1 MVSFNPKKL
10 WLALRNKFRRQKDVG
25 QFQLREF
32 IYLDEVSLQSLL
44 VSLHGELTEKKS
56 ITDSTSNTRN
66 VGGNI
71 DTNNLAPLK
80 LGFTAQYQSGKS
92 SATQTETK
100 ATVQSWF
107 RELYETPNI
116 LGVQPLED
124 DAQTMTV
131 KSSADIIPGDHPNY
145 CIRSSELQRG
155 TLVEL
160 KVALATDPYFNVV
173 TSISEFFKL
182 SENISDLNGY
192 SEIKW
197 QIELLQQLLAGLIPI
212 KAEILNYHALKVGDD
227 TYLVHEDKVKVT
239 EVSSSK
245 IKVNLVGV
253 TELSA
258 YWKDIR
264 RVLFSNQEFRILCRI
279 SRPGLVQDWN
289 PIKLLDLFG
298 TFIPQEE
305 IHNLKETLKLLSYN
319 VDAAS
324 TAETDNDANNVDAAS
339 TAETDND
346 ANSKM
351 RLALE
356 EYIKSSCKHAGGEI
370 GSDEV
375 EGIIEEVLEVL
386 KGNFD
391 EGSMGDRKV
400 LYEKVD
406 RELASLD
413 IDVPSDIRVTLREG
427 SNKKAGLSHRLFTS
441 ASSEAKKVE
450 EKSVAEELFIEA
462 EIIAIY
468 W

>member
-10 WLALRNKFRRQKDVG
+10 WLALRDKFRRQKEVS

-66 VGGNI
+66 VSGNI

-124 DAQTMTV
+124 GDQDIIV
-131 KSSADIIPGDHPNY
+131 KSSA
-145 CIRSSELQRG
+145 LQRG
-155 TLVEL
+155 TLAEL
-160 KVALATDPYFNVV
+160 QVVLATDPYFNVV

-182 SENISDLNGY
+182 SENISELNGY

-212 KAEILNYHALKVGDD
+212 KAEILNYRALKTGDD
-227 TYLVHEDKVKVT
+227 TYLVHEDKVT
-239 EVSSSK
+239 GVSTSK

-264 RVLFSNQEFRILCRI
+264 RVLFSNQEFRVLCRI

-298 TFIPQEE
+298 NVFPQKE
-305 IHNLKETLKLLSYN
+305 IHNVKEILKLLSYN

-324 TAETDNDANNVDAAS
+324 TAETDNDAS
-339 TAETDND
+339 
-346 ANSKM
+346 SKM

-356 EYIKSSCKHAGGEI
+356 EYIKSSCKHARREI
-370 GSDEV
+370 GSDEIK
-375 EGIIEEVLEVL
+375 GIIKEVL

-406 RELASLD
+406 GELASLK
-413 IDVPSDIRVTLREG
+413 IDVPPNIRVTLREG
-427 SNKKAGLSHRLFTS
+427 SSEKAGLSHRLFTS
-441 ASSEAKKVE
+441 APSEVKKVE

>member
-10 WLALRNKFRRQKDVG
+10 WLALRDKFRRQKEVS

-66 VGGNI
+66 VSGNI

-124 DAQTMTV
+124 GDQDIIV
-131 KSSADIIPGDHPNY
+131 KSSA
-145 CIRSSELQRG
+145 LQRG
-155 TLVEL
+155 TLAEL
-160 KVALATDPYFNVV
+160 QVVLATDPYFNVV

-182 SENISDLNGY
+182 SENISELNGY

-212 KAEILNYHALKVGDD
+212 KAEILNYRALKTGDD
-227 TYLVHEDKVKVT
+227 TYLVHEDKVT
-239 EVSSSK
+239 GVSSSK

-264 RVLFSNQEFRILCRI
+264 RVLFSNQEFRVLCRI

-298 TFIPQEE
+298 NVFPQKE
-305 IHNLKETLKLLSYN
+305 IHNVKEMLKLLSYN

-324 TAETDNDANNVDAAS
+324 TAETDNDAS
-339 TAETDND
+339 
-346 ANSKM
+346 SKM

-370 GSDEV
+370 GSDEIK
-375 EGIIEEVLEVL
+375 GIIEEVL

-406 RELASLD
+406 GELASLK
-413 IDVPSDIRVTLREG
+413 IDVPPDIRVTLRE
-427 SNKKAGLSHRLFTS
+427 SSSEKAGLSHKLFTL

>member
-10 WLALRNKFRRQKDVG
+10 WLALRDKFRRQKEVS

-66 VGGNI
+66 VSGNI

-124 DAQTMTV
+124 GDQDIIV
-131 KSSADIIPGDHPNY
+131 KSSA
-145 CIRSSELQRG
+145 LQRG
-155 TLVEL
+155 TLAEL
-160 KVALATDPYFNVV
+160 QVVLATDPYFNVV

-182 SENISDLNGY
+182 SENISELNGY

-212 KAEILNYHALKVGDD
+212 KAEILNYRALKTGDD
-227 TYLVHEDKVKVT
+227 TYLVHEDKVT
-239 EVSSSK
+239 GVSTSK

-264 RVLFSNQEFRILCRI
+264 RVLFSNQEFRVLCRI

-298 TFIPQEE
+298 NVFPQKE
-305 IHNLKETLKLLSYN
+305 IHNVKEMLKLLSYN

-324 TAETDNDANNVDAAS
+324 TAETDNDAS
-339 TAETDND
+339 
-346 ANSKM
+346 SKM

-356 EYIKSSCKHAGGEI
+356 EYIKSSCEHAGGEI

-375 EGIIEEVLEVL
+375 EGIIKEVL

-406 RELASLD
+406 GELASLK
-413 IDVPSDIRVTLREG
+413 IDVPPNIRVTLRE
-427 SNKKAGLSHRLFTS
+427 SSSEKAGLSHRLKLIQAFLNRPLTTR
-441 ASSEAKKVE
+441 
-450 EKSVAEELFIEA
+450 
-462 EIIAIY
+462 
-468 W
+468 

>member
-10 WLALRNKFRRQKDVG
+10 WLALRDKFRRQKEVS

-66 VGGNI
+66 VSGNI

-124 DAQTMTV
+124 DTQTITV
-131 KSSADIIPGDHPNY
+131 KSPDHPNY
-145 CIRSSELQRG
+145 CIKSNELQRG
-155 TLVEL
+155 VLIEL
-160 KVALATDPYFNVV
+160 KVLLATDPYFNIV

-212 KAEILNYHALKVGDD
+212 KAEILNYRALKTGDD
-227 TYLVHEDKVKVT
+227 TYLVHEDKVT
-239 EVSSSK
+239 GVSTSK

-264 RVLFSNQEFRILCRI
+264 RVLFSNQEFRVLCRI

-298 TFIPQEE
+298 NVFPQKE
-305 IHNLKETLKLLSYN
+305 IHNVKEMLKLLSYN

-324 TAETDNDANNVDAAS
+324 TAETDNDAS
-339 TAETDND
+339 
-346 ANSKM
+346 SKM

-370 GSDEV
+370 GSDEIK
-375 EGIIEEVLEVL
+375 GIIEEVL

-406 RELASLD
+406 GELASLK
-413 IDVPSDIRVTLREG
+413 IDVPPNIRVTLREG
-427 SNKKAGLSHRLFTS
+427 SSEKAGLSHRLFTS
-441 ASSEAKKVE
+441 APSEVKKVE

>member
-10 WLALRNKFRRQKDVG
+10 WLALRNKFRRQKEVG

-56 ITDSTSNTRN
+56 ITDSTSNTKN

-92 SATQTETK
+92 DATQTEKK

-124 DAQTMTV
+124 GDQDIIV
-131 KSSADIIPGDHPNY
+131 KSSA
-145 CIRSSELQRG
+145 LQRG
-155 TLVEL
+155 TLAEL
-160 KVALATDPYFNVV
+160 QVVLATDPYFNVV

-182 SENISDLNGY
+182 SENISELNGY

-212 KAEILNYHALKVGDD
+212 KAEILNYRALKTGDD
-227 TYLVHEDKVKVT
+227 TYLVHEDKAT
-239 EVSSSK
+239 GVSTSK

-264 RVLFSNQEFRILCRI
+264 RVLFSNQEFRVLCRI

-298 TFIPQEE
+298 NVIPQKE
-305 IHNLKETLKLLSYN
+305 IHNFKKTLKLPSYN

-324 TAETDNDANNVDAAS
+324 TAETGNDAS
-339 TAETDND
+339 
-346 ANSKM
+346 SKM
-351 RLALE
+351 RSALE
-356 EYIKSSCKHAGGEI
+356 EYIKSSCEHAGGEI

-375 EGIIEEVLEVL
+375 EGIIKEVL

-406 RELASLD
+406 GELASLK
-413 IDVPSDIRVTLREG
+413 IDVPPNIRVTLRE
-427 SNKKAGLSHRLFTS
+427 SSSEKAGLSHKLFTL

>member
-10 WLALRNKFRRQKDVG
+10 WLALRDKFRRQKEVS

-66 VGGNI
+66 VSGNI

-124 DAQTMTV
+124 GDQDIIV
-131 KSSADIIPGDHPNY
+131 KSSA
-145 CIRSSELQRG
+145 LQRG
-155 TLVEL
+155 TLAEL
-160 KVALATDPYFNVV
+160 QVVLATDPYFNVV

-182 SENISDLNGY
+182 SENISELNGY

-212 KAEILNYHALKVGDD
+212 KAEILNYRALKTGDD
-227 TYLVHEDKVKVT
+227 TYLVHEDKVT
-239 EVSSSK
+239 GVSTSK

-264 RVLFSNQEFRILCRI
+264 RVLFSNQEFRVLCRI

-298 TFIPQEE
+298 NVFPQKE
-305 IHNLKETLKLLSYN
+305 IHNVKEMLKLLSYN

-324 TAETDNDANNVDAAS
+324 TAETDNDAS
-339 TAETDND
+339 
-346 ANSKM
+346 SKM

-356 EYIKSSCKHAGGEI
+356 EYIRSSCEHAGGEI

-375 EGIIEEVLEVL
+375 EGIIKEVL

-406 RELASLD
+406 GELASLK
-413 IDVPSDIRVTLREG
+413 IDVPPNIRVTLRE
-427 SNKKAGLSHRLFTS
+427 SSSEKAGLSHRLFTS
-441 ASSEAKKVE
+441 APSEVKKVEEKE

>member
-10 WLALRNKFRRQKDVG
+10 WLALRNKFRRQKEVS

-66 VGGNI
+66 VSGNI

-124 DAQTMTV
+124 GDQDIIV
-131 KSSADIIPGDHPNY
+131 KSSA
-145 CIRSSELQRG
+145 LQRG
-155 TLVEL
+155 TLAEL
-160 KVALATDPYFNVV
+160 QVVLATDPYFNVV

-182 SENISDLNGY
+182 SENISELNGY

-212 KAEILNYHALKVGDD
+212 KAEILNYRALKTGDD
-227 TYLVHEDKVKVT
+227 TYLVHEDKVT
-239 EVSSSK
+239 GVSTSK

-264 RVLFSNQEFRILCRI
+264 RVLFSNQEFRVLCRI

-298 TFIPQEE
+298 NVFPQKE
-305 IHNLKETLKLLSYN
+305 IHNVKEMLKLLSYN

-324 TAETDNDANNVDAAS
+324 TAETDNDAS
-339 TAETDND
+339 
-346 ANSKM
+346 SKM

-356 EYIKSSCKHAGGEI
+356 EYIKSSCEHAGGEI

-375 EGIIEEVLEVL
+375 EGIIKEVL

-406 RELASLD
+406 GELASLK
-413 IDVPSDIRVTLREG
+413 IDVPPNIRVTLRE
-427 SNKKAGLSHRLFTS
+427 SSSEKAGLSHRLFTS
-441 ASSEAKKVE
+441 APSEVKKVEEKE

>member
-10 WLALRNKFRRQKDVG
+10 WLALRNKFRRQKEVG

-56 ITDSTSNTRN
+56 ITDSTSNTKN
-66 VGGNI
+66 VGWNI

-92 SATQTETK
+92 GATQTETK

-116 LGVQPLED
+116 LGLQPLED
-124 DAQTMTV
+124 DAQTITV
-131 KSSADIIPGDHPNY
+131 KSPADIIPGDHPNY
-145 CIRSSELQRG
+145 CIKSNELQRG
-155 TLVEL
+155 VLIEL
-160 KVALATDPYFNVV
+160 KVLLATDPYFNIV
-173 TSISEFFKL
+173 TSISELYKL

-192 SEIKW
+192 FDIEW
-197 QIELLQQLLAGLIPI
+197 IELLQQLLAGLVPI
-212 KAEILNYHALKVGDD
+212 KAEILDYRALKAGDD
-227 TYLVHEDKVKVT
+227 TYLVHEDKAELV
-239 EVSSSK
+239 EESAQK

-264 RVLFSNQEFRILCRI
+264 RVLFSHQEFRVLCRI
-279 SRPGLVQDWN
+279 GRSGLVQDWN
-289 PIKLLDLFG
+289 PIKLFDLFG
-298 TFIPQEE
+298 NVFPRKDIDDLQE
-305 IHNLKETLKLLSYN
+305 KLRLFSHDS
-319 VDAAS
+319 DAISVPEAS
-324 TAETDNDANNVDAAS
+324 N
-339 TAETDND
+339 
-346 ANSKM
+346 KM

-356 EYIKSSCKHAGGEI
+356 EYIKSSCKHAGREI
-370 GSDEV
+370 GSDEI
-375 EGIIEEVLEVL
+375 EGIIKEVL

-406 RELASLD
+406 GELASLK
-413 IDVPSDIRVTLREG
+413 IDVPPDIRVTLRE
-427 SNKKAGLSHRLFTS
+427 SSSEKAGLSHKLFTL

>member
-10 WLALRNKFRRQKDVG
+10 WLALRDKFRRQKEVS

-66 VGGNI
+66 VSGNI

-124 DAQTMTV
+124 GDQDIIV
-131 KSSADIIPGDHPNY
+131 KSSA
-145 CIRSSELQRG
+145 LQRG
-155 TLVEL
+155 TLAEL
-160 KVALATDPYFNVV
+160 QVVLATDPYFNVV

-182 SENISDLNGY
+182 SENISELNGY

-212 KAEILNYHALKVGDD
+212 KAEILNYRALKTGDD
-227 TYLVHEDKVKVT
+227 TYLVHEDKVT
-239 EVSSSK
+239 GVSTSK

-264 RVLFSNQEFRILCRI
+264 RVLFSNQEFRVLCRI

-298 TFIPQEE
+298 NVFPQKE
-305 IHNLKETLKLLSYN
+305 IHNVKEILKLLSYN

-324 TAETDNDANNVDAAS
+324 TAETDNDAS
-339 TAETDND
+339 
-346 ANSKM
+346 SKM

-370 GSDEV
+370 GSDEIK
-375 EGIIEEVLEVL
+375 GIIKEVL

-406 RELASLD
+406 GELASLK
-413 IDVPSDIRVTLREG
+413 IDVPPDIRVTLRE
-427 SNKKAGLSHRLFTS
+427 SSSEKAGLSHKSFTL

>member
-10 WLALRNKFRRQKDVG
+10 WLALRNKFRRQEVG

-124 DAQTMTV
+124 GDQDIIV
-131 KSSADIIPGDHPNY
+131 KSSA
-145 CIRSSELQRG
+145 LQRG
-155 TLVEL
+155 TLAEL
-160 KVALATDPYFNVV
+160 QVVLATDPYFNVV

-182 SENISDLNGY
+182 SENISELNGY

-212 KAEILNYHALKVGDD
+212 KAEILNYRALKTGDD
-227 TYLVHEDKVKVT
+227 TYLVHEDKVT
-239 EVSSSK
+239 GVSTSK

-264 RVLFSNQEFRILCRI
+264 RVLFSNQEFRVLCRI

-298 TFIPQEE
+298 NVFPQKE
-305 IHNLKETLKLLSYN
+305 IHNVKEMLKLLSYN

-324 TAETDNDANNVDAAS
+324 TAETDNDAS
-339 TAETDND
+339 
-346 ANSKM
+346 SKM

-356 EYIKSSCKHAGGEI
+356 EYIKSSCEHAGGEI

-375 EGIIEEVLEVL
+375 EGIIKEVL

-406 RELASLD
+406 GELASLK
-413 IDVPSDIRVTLREG
+413 IDVPPNIRVTLRE
-427 SNKKAGLSHRLFTS
+427 SSSEKAGLSHRLFTS
-441 ASSEAKKVE
+441 APSEVKKVEEKE

>member
-10 WLALRNKFRRQKDVG
+10 WLALRNKFRRQEVG

-116 LGVQPLED
+116 LGLQPLED
-124 DAQTMTV
+124 DAQTITV
-131 KSSADIIPGDHPNY
+131 KSPADIIPGDHPNY
-145 CIRSSELQRG
+145 CIKSNELQRG
-155 TLVEL
+155 VLIEL
-160 KVALATDPYFNVV
+160 KVLLATDPYFNIV
-173 TSISEFFKL
+173 TSISELYKL

-192 SEIKW
+192 FDIEW
-197 QIELLQQLLAGLIPI
+197 IELLQQLLAGLVPI
-212 KAEILNYHALKVGDD
+212 KAEILDYRALKAGDD
-227 TYLVHEDKVKVT
+227 TYLVHEDKAELVEEST
-239 EVSSSK
+239 QK

-264 RVLFSNQEFRILCRI
+264 RVLFFNQEFRILCRI

-298 TFIPQEE
+298 NVFPQKE
-305 IHNLKETLKLLSYN
+305 IHNLKETLKLLSY
-319 VDAAS
+319 
-324 TAETDNDANNVDAAS
+324 NVDAAS

-356 EYIKSSCKHAGGEI
+356 EYIKSSCKHARREI
-370 GSDEV
+370 GKDEV
-375 EGIIEEVLEVL
+375 EDIIDKVL

-391 EGSMGDRKV
+391 EGSMRDRKV

-406 RELASLD
+406 GELASLK
-413 IDVPSDIRVTLREG
+413 IDVPPNIRVTLREG

-441 ASSEAKKVE
+441 APSEAKKVE

>member
-10 WLALRNKFRRQKDVG
+10 WLALRNKFRRQEVG

-124 DAQTMTV
+124 DAQTITV

-264 RVLFSNQEFRILCRI
+264 MVLFSNQEFRILCRI

-298 TFIPQEE
+298 SVFSQKE

-324 TAETDNDANNVDAAS
+324 TAETDNDANN
-339 TAETDND
+339 
-346 ANSKM
+346 KM

-375 EGIIEEVLEVL
+375 KGIIEEVL

-406 RELASLD
+406 GELASLD

-441 ASSEAKKVE
+441 APSEAKKVE

>member
-10 WLALRNKFRRQKDVG
+10 WLALGDKFRRQKEVS

-66 VGGNI
+66 VSGNI

-124 DAQTMTV
+124 GDQDIIV
-131 KSSADIIPGDHPNY
+131 KSSA
-145 CIRSSELQRG
+145 LQRG
-155 TLVEL
+155 TLAEL
-160 KVALATDPYFNVV
+160 QVVLATDPYFNVV

-182 SENISDLNGY
+182 SENISELNGY

-212 KAEILNYHALKVGDD
+212 KAEILNYRALKTGDD
-227 TYLVHEDKVKVT
+227 TYLVHEDKVT
-239 EVSSSK
+239 GVSTSK

-264 RVLFSNQEFRILCRI
+264 RVLFSNQEFRVLCRI

-298 TFIPQEE
+298 NVFPQKE
-305 IHNLKETLKLLSYN
+305 IHNVKEMLKLLSHN

-324 TAETDNDANNVDAAS
+324 TAETDNDAS
-339 TAETDND
+339 
-346 ANSKM
+346 SKM

-370 GSDEV
+370 GSDEIK
-375 EGIIEEVLEVL
+375 GIIEEVL

-406 RELASLD
+406 GELASLK
-413 IDVPSDIRVTLREG
+413 IDVPPDIRVTLRE
-427 SNKKAGLSHRLFTS
+427 SSSEKAGLSHKLFTL

>member
-10 WLALRNKFRRQKDVG
+10 WLALRNKFRRQKEVG

-56 ITDSTSNTRN
+56 ITDSTSNTKN

-92 SATQTETK
+92 DATQTEKK

-124 DAQTMTV
+124 DDQDIIV
-131 KSSADIIPGDHPNY
+131 KSSA
-145 CIRSSELQRG
+145 LQRG
-155 TLVEL
+155 TLAEL
-160 KVALATDPYFNVV
+160 QVVLATDPYFNVV

-182 SENISDLNGY
+182 SENISELNGY

-212 KAEILNYHALKVGDD
+212 KAEILNYCALKTCDD
-227 TYLVHEDKVKVT
+227 TYLIHEDKVT
-239 EVSSSK
+239 GVSTSK

-264 RVLFSNQEFRILCRI
+264 RVLFSNQEFRVLCRI

-289 PIKLLDLFG
+289 PIKLFDLFRNVFPG
-298 TFIPQEE
+298 EDIDDLQEK
-305 IHNLKETLKLLSYN
+305 LRLLSHN
-319 VDAAS
+319 GDAVS
-324 TAETDNDANNVDAAS
+324 VPEINN
-339 TAETDND
+339 
-346 ANSKM
+346 KM

-356 EYIKSSCKHAGGEI
+356 EYIKSSCEHAGGEI

-375 EGIIEEVLEVL
+375 EGIIKEVL

-406 RELASLD
+406 GELASLK
-413 IDVPSDIRVTLREG
+413 IDVPPNIRVTLRE
-427 SNKKAGLSHRLFTS
+427 SSSEKAGLSHRLFTS
-441 ASSEAKKVE
+441 APSEVKKVE
-450 EKSVAEELFIEA
+450 EKEEESVAEELFIEA

>member
-10 WLALRNKFRRQKDVG
+10 WLALRDKFRRQKEVS

-66 VGGNI
+66 VSGNI

-124 DAQTMTV
+124 GDQDIIV
-131 KSSADIIPGDHPNY
+131 KSSA
-145 CIRSSELQRG
+145 LQRG
-155 TLVEL
+155 TLAEL
-160 KVALATDPYFNVV
+160 QVVLATDPYFNVV

-182 SENISDLNGY
+182 SENISELNGY

-212 KAEILNYHALKVGDD
+212 KAEILNYRALKTGDD
-227 TYLVHEDKVKVT
+227 TYLVHEDKVT
-239 EVSSSK
+239 GVSTSK

-264 RVLFSNQEFRILCRI
+264 RVLFSNQEFRVLCRI

-298 TFIPQEE
+298 NVFPQKE
-305 IHNLKETLKLLSYN
+305 IHNVKEMLKLLSYN

-324 TAETDNDANNVDAAS
+324 TAETDNDAS
-339 TAETDND
+339 
-346 ANSKM
+346 SKM

-356 EYIKSSCKHAGGEI
+356 EYIKSSCEHAGGEI

-375 EGIIEEVLEVL
+375 EGIIKEVL

-406 RELASLD
+406 GELASLK
-413 IDVPSDIRVTLREG
+413 IDVPPNIRVTLRE
-427 SNKKAGLSHRLFTS
+427 SSSEKAGLSHKLFTL

>member
-10 WLALRNKFRRQKDVG
+10 WLALRDKFRRQKEVS

-124 DAQTMTV
+124 DAQTITV

-298 TFIPQEE
+298 SVFSQKE

-324 TAETDNDANNVDAAS
+324 TAETDNDANN
-339 TAETDND
+339 
-346 ANSKM
+346 KM

-375 EGIIEEVLEVL
+375 KGIIEEVL

-406 RELASLD
+406 GELASLD

-441 ASSEAKKVE
+441 APSEAKKVE

>member
-10 WLALRNKFRRQKDVG
+10 WLALRDKFRRQKEVS

-66 VGGNI
+66 VSGNI

-124 DAQTMTV
+124 GDQDIIV
-131 KSSADIIPGDHPNY
+131 KSSA
-145 CIRSSELQRG
+145 LQRG
-155 TLVEL
+155 TLAEL
-160 KVALATDPYFNVV
+160 QVVLATDPYFNVV

-182 SENISDLNGY
+182 SENISELNGY

-212 KAEILNYHALKVGDD
+212 KAEILNYRALKTGDD
-227 TYLVHEDKVKVT
+227 TYLVHEDKVT
-239 EVSSSK
+239 GVSTSK

-264 RVLFSNQEFRILCRI
+264 RVLFSNQEFRVLCRI

-298 TFIPQEE
+298 NVFPQKE
-305 IHNLKETLKLLSYN
+305 IHNVKEMLKLLSYN

-324 TAETDNDANNVDAAS
+324 TAETDNDAS
-339 TAETDND
+339 
-346 ANSKM
+346 SKM

-356 EYIKSSCKHAGGEI
+356 EYIKSSCEHAGGEI
-370 GSDEV
+370 GSDEA
-375 EGIIEEVLEVL
+375 EGIIKEVL

-406 RELASLD
+406 GELASLK
-413 IDVPSDIRVTLREG
+413 IDVPPNIRVTLRE
-427 SNKKAGLSHRLFTS
+427 SSSEKAGLSHRLFTS
-441 ASSEAKKVE
+441 APSEVKKVEEKE

>member
-10 WLALRNKFRRQKDVG
+10 WLALRNKFRRQKEVG

-124 DAQTMTV
+124 DAQTITV
-131 KSSADIIPGDHPNY
+131 KSSADIIPGNHPNY

-173 TSISEFFKL
+173 TSLSEFFKL

-298 TFIPQEE
+298 NVFPKKE
-305 IHNLKETLKLLSYN
+305 IHNLKETLKLLSY
-319 VDAAS
+319 
-324 TAETDNDANNVDAAS
+324 NVDAAS

-375 EGIIEEVLEVL
+375 KGIIDKVL

-406 RELASLD
+406 EELASLK
-413 IDVPSDIRVTLREG
+413 IDVPPDIRVTLREG

-441 ASSEAKKVE
+441 APSETKKVE

>member
-1 MVSFNPKKL
+1 M
-10 WLALRNKFRRQKDVG
+10 RDKFRRQKEVS

-66 VGGNI
+66 VSGNI

-124 DAQTMTV
+124 GDQDIIV
-131 KSSADIIPGDHPNY
+131 KSSA
-145 CIRSSELQRG
+145 LQRG
-155 TLVEL
+155 TLAEL
-160 KVALATDPYFNVV
+160 QVVLATDPYFNVV

-182 SENISDLNGY
+182 SENISELNGY

-212 KAEILNYHALKVGDD
+212 KAEILNYRALKTGDD
-227 TYLVHEDKVKVT
+227 TYLVHEDKVT
-239 EVSSSK
+239 GVSTSK

-264 RVLFSNQEFRILCRI
+264 RVLFSNQEFRVLCRI

-298 TFIPQEE
+298 NVFPQKE
-305 IHNLKETLKLLSYN
+305 IHNVKEILKLLSYN

-324 TAETDNDANNVDAAS
+324 TAETDNDAS
-339 TAETDND
+339 
-346 ANSKM
+346 SKM

-370 GSDEV
+370 GSDEIK
-375 EGIIEEVLEVL
+375 GIIKEVL

-406 RELASLD
+406 GELASLK
-413 IDVPSDIRVTLREG
+413 IDVPPDIRVTLRE
-427 SNKKAGLSHRLFTS
+427 SSSEKAGLSHKLFTL

>member
-10 WLALRNKFRRQKDVG
+10 WLALRNKFRRQREVG

-66 VGGNI
+66 VSGNI

-124 DAQTMTV
+124 GDQDIIV
-131 KSSADIIPGDHPNY
+131 KSSA
-145 CIRSSELQRG
+145 LQRG
-155 TLVEL
+155 TLAEL
-160 KVALATDPYFNVV
+160 QVVLATDPYFNVV

-182 SENISDLNGY
+182 SENISELNGY

-212 KAEILNYHALKVGDD
+212 KAEILNYRALKTGDD
-227 TYLVHEDKVKVT
+227 TYLVHEDKVT
-239 EVSSSK
+239 GVSTSK

-264 RVLFSNQEFRILCRI
+264 RVLFSNQEFRVLCRI

-324 TAETDNDANNVDAAS
+324 TAETDNDAS
-339 TAETDND
+339 
-346 ANSKM
+346 SKM

-356 EYIKSSCKHAGGEI
+356 EYIKSSCEHAGGEI

-375 EGIIEEVLEVL
+375 EGIIKEVL

-406 RELASLD
+406 GELASLK
-413 IDVPSDIRVTLREG
+413 IDVPPNIRVTLRE
-427 SNKKAGLSHRLFTS
+427 SSSEKAGLSHRLFTS
-441 ASSEAKKVE
+441 APSEVKKVEEKE

>member
-10 WLALRNKFRRQKDVG
+10 WLALRNKFRRQKEVG

-124 DAQTMTV
+124 DAQTITV

-298 TFIPQEE
+298 NFIPQKE
-305 IHNLKETLKLLSYN
+305 IHNLKETLKLLSY
-319 VDAAS
+319 
-324 TAETDNDANNVDAAS
+324 NVDAAS

-356 EYIKSSCKHAGGEI
+356 EYIKSSCKHARREI
-370 GSDEV
+370 GRDEV
-375 EGIIEEVLEVL
+375 KGIIDKAL
-386 KGNFD
+386 KGNLN
-391 EGSMGDRKV
+391 EGATGDRKV

-406 RELASLD
+406 GELASLD

-441 ASSEAKKVE
+441 APSETKKVE

>member
-1 MVSFNPKKL
+1 MVSLNPKKL
-10 WLALRNKFRRQKDVG
+10 WFVLKNKFRKQNEVA

-56 ITDSTSNTRN
+56 ITDSTSNTKN

-71 DTNNLAPLK
+71 DTNNLTPLK

-92 SATQTETK
+92 GATQTEKK
-100 ATVQSWF
+100 AIVQSWF

-124 DAQTMTV
+124 GDQDIIV
-131 KSSADIIPGDHPNY
+131 KSSA
-145 CIRSSELQRG
+145 LQRG
-155 TLVEL
+155 TLAEL
-160 KVALATDPYFNVV
+160 QVVLATDPYFNVV

-182 SENISDLNGY
+182 SENISELNGY

-212 KAEILNYHALKVGDD
+212 KAEILNYRALKTGDD
-227 TYLVHEDKVKVT
+227 TYLVHEDKVT
-239 EVSSSK
+239 EVSTSK

-264 RVLFSNQEFRILCRI
+264 RVLFSNQEFRVLCRI

-298 TFIPQEE
+298 NVIPQKE
-305 IHNLKETLKLLSYN
+305 IHNFKETLKLPSYN
-319 VDAAS
+319 ADAAS
-324 TAETDNDANNVDAAS
+324 TAEIGNDAS
-339 TAETDND
+339 
-346 ANSKM
+346 SKM
-351 RLALE
+351 RSALE

-370 GSDEV
+370 GSDEI
-375 EGIIEEVLEVL
+375 EGIIKEVLE
-386 KGNFD
+386 GNFD

-406 RELASLD
+406 GELASLK
-413 IDVPSDIRVTLREG
+413 IDVPPDIRVTLRE
-427 SNKKAGLSHRLFTS
+427 SSSEKAGLSHKLFTL
-441 ASSEAKKVE
+441 ASSEAKKIE

>member
-10 WLALRNKFRRQKDVG
+10 WLALRDKFRRQKEVS

-66 VGGNI
+66 VSGNI

-124 DAQTMTV
+124 GDQDIIV
-131 KSSADIIPGDHPNY
+131 KSSA
-145 CIRSSELQRG
+145 LQRG
-155 TLVEL
+155 TLAEL
-160 KVALATDPYFNVV
+160 QVVLATDPYFNVV

-182 SENISDLNGY
+182 SENISELNGY

-212 KAEILNYHALKVGDD
+212 KAEILNYRALKTGDD
-227 TYLVHEDKVKVT
+227 TYLVHEDKVT
-239 EVSSSK
+239 GVSTSK

-264 RVLFSNQEFRILCRI
+264 RVLFSNQEFRVLCRI

-298 TFIPQEE
+298 NVFPQKE
-305 IHNLKETLKLLSYN
+305 IHNVKEMLKLLSYN

-324 TAETDNDANNVDAAS
+324 TAETDNDAS
-339 TAETDND
+339 
-346 ANSKM
+346 SKM

-370 GSDEV
+370 GSDEIK
-375 EGIIEEVLEVL
+375 GIIEEVL

-406 RELASLD
+406 GELASLK
-413 IDVPSDIRVTLREG
+413 IDVPPDIRVTLREG
-427 SNKKAGLSHRLFTS
+427 SSEKAGLSHKLFTS
-441 ASSEAKKVE
+441 APSEVKKVE

>member
-10 WLALRNKFRRQKDVG
+10 WLALRNKFRRQKEVG

-56 ITDSTSNTRN
+56 ITDSTSNTKN

-92 SATQTETK
+92 DATQTEKK

-124 DAQTMTV
+124 GDQDIIV
-131 KSSADIIPGDHPNY
+131 KSSA
-145 CIRSSELQRG
+145 LQRG
-155 TLVEL
+155 TLAEL
-160 KVALATDPYFNVV
+160 QVVLATDPYFNVV

-182 SENISDLNGY
+182 SENISELNGY

-212 KAEILNYHALKVGDD
+212 KAEILNYRALKTGDD
-227 TYLVHEDKVKVT
+227 TYLVHEDKAT
-239 EVSSSK
+239 GVSTSK

-264 RVLFSNQEFRILCRI
+264 RVLFANQEFRVLCRI

-298 TFIPQEE
+298 NVIPQKE
-305 IHNLKETLKLLSYN
+305 IHNFKKTLKLPSYN

-324 TAETDNDANNVDAAS
+324 TAETGNDAS
-339 TAETDND
+339 
-346 ANSKM
+346 SKM
-351 RLALE
+351 RSALE
-356 EYIKSSCKHAGGEI
+356 EYIKSSCEHAGGEI

-375 EGIIEEVLEVL
+375 EGIIKEVL

-406 RELASLD
+406 GELASLK
-413 IDVPSDIRVTLREG
+413 IDVPPNIRVTLRER
-427 SNKKAGLSHRLFTS
+427 SSEKAGLSHKLFTL

>member
-10 WLALRNKFRRQKDVG
+10 WLALRNKFRRQKEVG

-56 ITDSTSNTRN
+56 ITDSTSNTKN

-92 SATQTETK
+92 GATQTETK

-116 LGVQPLED
+116 LGLQPLED
-124 DAQTMTV
+124 DAQTITV
-131 KSSADIIPGDHPNY
+131 KSPADIIPGDHPNY
-145 CIRSSELQRG
+145 CIKSNELQRG
-155 TLVEL
+155 VLIEL
-160 KVALATDPYFNVV
+160 KVLLATDPYFNIV
-173 TSISEFFKL
+173 TSISELYKL

-192 SEIKW
+192 FDIEW
-197 QIELLQQLLAGLIPI
+197 IELLQQLLAGLVPI
-212 KAEILNYHALKVGDD
+212 KAKILDYRALKAGDD
-227 TYLVHEDKVKVT
+227 TYLVHEDKAELV
-239 EVSSSK
+239 EESAQK

-264 RVLFSNQEFRILCRI
+264 RVLFSHQEFRVLCRI
-279 SRPGLVQDWN
+279 GRSGLVQDWN
-289 PIKLLDLFG
+289 PIKLFDLFG
-298 TFIPQEE
+298 NVFPRKDIDDLQE
-305 IHNLKETLKLLSYN
+305 KLRLFSHDS
-319 VDAAS
+319 DAISVPEAS
-324 TAETDNDANNVDAAS
+324 N
-339 TAETDND
+339 
-346 ANSKM
+346 KM

-356 EYIKSSCKHAGGEI
+356 EYIKSSCKHAGREI
-370 GSDEV
+370 GSDEI
-375 EGIIEEVLEVL
+375 EGIIKEVL

-406 RELASLD
+406 GELASLK
-413 IDVPSDIRVTLREG
+413 IDVPPDIRVTLRE
-427 SNKKAGLSHRLFTS
+427 SSSEKAGLSHKLFTL

>member
-10 WLALRNKFRRQKDVG
+10 WLALRNKFRRQKEVG

-56 ITDSTSNTRN
+56 ITDSTSNTKN

-100 ATVQSWF
+100 ATAQSWF

-116 LGVQPLED
+116 LGLQPLED
-124 DAQTMTV
+124 DAQTITV
-131 KSSADIIPGDHPNY
+131 KSPADIIPGDHPNY
-145 CIRSSELQRG
+145 CIKSNELQRG
-155 TLVEL
+155 TLAEL
-160 KVALATDPYFNVV
+160 QVVLATDPYFNVV

-182 SENISDLNGY
+182 SENISELNGY

-212 KAEILNYHALKVGDD
+212 KAEILNYRALKTGDD
-227 TYLVHEDKVKVT
+227 TYLVHEDKVT
-239 EVSSSK
+239 GVSTSK

-264 RVLFSNQEFRILCRI
+264 RVLFSNQEFRVLCRI

-298 TFIPQEE
+298 NVFPQKE
-305 IHNLKETLKLLSYN
+305 IHNVKEMLKLLSYN

-324 TAETDNDANNVDAAS
+324 TAETDNDAS
-339 TAETDND
+339 
-346 ANSKM
+346 SKM

-370 GSDEV
+370 GSDKIK
-375 EGIIEEVLEVL
+375 GIIEEVL

-406 RELASLD
+406 GELASLK
-413 IDVPSDIRVTLREG
+413 IDVPPDIRVTLRE
-427 SNKKAGLSHRLFTS
+427 SSSEKAGLSHKLFTL

>member
-1 MVSFNPKKL
+1 M
-10 WLALRNKFRRQKDVG
+10 RNKFRRQEVG

-124 DAQTMTV
+124 DAQTITV

-298 TFIPQEE
+298 SVFSQKE

-324 TAETDNDANNVDAAS
+324 TAETDNDANN
-339 TAETDND
+339 
-346 ANSKM
+346 KM

-375 EGIIEEVLEVL
+375 KGIIEEVL

-406 RELASLD
+406 GELASLD

-441 ASSEAKKVE
+441 APSEAKKVE

>member
-10 WLALRNKFRRQKDVG
+10 WLALRNKFRRQEVG

-124 DAQTMTV
+124 DAQTITV

-160 KVALATDPYFNVV
+160 QVALATDPYFNVV

-298 TFIPQEE
+298 SVFSQKE

-324 TAETDNDANNVDAAS
+324 TAETDNDANN
-339 TAETDND
+339 
-346 ANSKM
+346 KM

-375 EGIIEEVLEVL
+375 KGIIEEVL

-406 RELASLD
+406 GELASLD

-441 ASSEAKKVE
+441 APSEAKKVE

>member
-10 WLALRNKFRRQKDVG
+10 WLALRDKFRRQKEVS

-66 VGGNI
+66 VSGNI

-124 DAQTMTV
+124 GDQDIIV
-131 KSSADIIPGDHPNY
+131 KSSA
-145 CIRSSELQRG
+145 LQRG
-155 TLVEL
+155 TLAEL
-160 KVALATDPYFNVV
+160 QVVLATDPYFNVV

-182 SENISDLNGY
+182 SENISELNGY

-212 KAEILNYHALKVGDD
+212 KAEILNYRALKTGDD
-227 TYLVHEDKVKVT
+227 TYLVHEDKVT
-239 EVSSSK
+239 GVSTSK

-264 RVLFSNQEFRILCRI
+264 RVLFSNQEFRVLCRI

-298 TFIPQEE
+298 NVFPQKE
-305 IHNLKETLKLLSYN
+305 IHNVKEMLKLLSYN

-324 TAETDNDANNVDAAS
+324 TAETDNDAS
-339 TAETDND
+339 
-346 ANSKM
+346 SKM

-370 GSDEV
+370 GSDEIK
-375 EGIIEEVLEVL
+375 GIIEEVL

-406 RELASLD
+406 GELASLK
-413 IDVPSDIRVTLREG
+413 IDVPPDIRVTLRE
-427 SNKKAGLSHRLFTS
+427 SSSEKAGLSHKLFTL
-441 ASSEAKKVE
+441 ASSGAKKVE

>member
-10 WLALRNKFRRQKDVG
+10 WLALRNKFRRQKEVG

-56 ITDSTSNTRN
+56 ITDSTSNTKN

-92 SATQTETK
+92 GATQTETK

-116 LGVQPLED
+116 LGLQPLED
-124 DAQTMTV
+124 DAQTITV
-131 KSSADIIPGDHPNY
+131 KSPADIIPGDHPNY
-145 CIRSSELQRG
+145 CIKSNELQRG
-155 TLVEL
+155 VLIEL
-160 KVALATDPYFNVV
+160 KVLLATDPYFNIV
-173 TSISEFFKL
+173 TSISELYKL

-192 SEIKW
+192 FDIEW
-197 QIELLQQLLAGLIPI
+197 IELLQQLLAGLVPI
-212 KAEILNYHALKVGDD
+212 KAEILDYRALKAGDD
-227 TYLVHEDKVKVT
+227 TYLVHEDKAELV
-239 EVSSSK
+239 EESAQK

-264 RVLFSNQEFRILCRI
+264 RVLFSHQEFRVLCRI
-279 SRPGLVQDWN
+279 GRSGLVQDWN
-289 PIKLLDLFG
+289 PIKLFDLFG
-298 TFIPQEE
+298 NVFPRKDIDDLQE
-305 IHNLKETLKLLSYN
+305 KLRLFSHDS
-319 VDAAS
+319 DAISVPEAS
-324 TAETDNDANNVDAAS
+324 N
-339 TAETDND
+339 
-346 ANSKM
+346 KM

-356 EYIKSSCKHAGGEI
+356 EYIKSSCKHAGREI
-370 GSDEV
+370 GSDEI
-375 EGIIEEVLEVL
+375 EGIIKEVL

-406 RELASLD
+406 GELASLK
-413 IDVPSDIRVTLREG
+413 IDVPPDIRVTLRE
-427 SNKKAGLSHRLFTS
+427 SSSEKAGLSHKLFTL

>member
-10 WLALRNKFRRQKDVG
+10 WLALRNKFRRQKEVG

-44 VSLHGELTEKKS
+44 VSLHGQLTEKKS

-124 DAQTMTV
+124 DAQTITV

-279 SRPGLVQDWN
+279 SRRGLVQDWN

-298 TFIPQEE
+298 NVFPQKE
-305 IHNLKETLKLLSYN
+305 IHNLKEKLKLLSYN

-324 TAETDNDANNVDAAS
+324 TAETDNDANNVDAAG

-370 GSDEV
+370 GGDEV
-375 EGIIEEVLEVL
+375 EDIIEEVL

-400 LYEKVD
+400 LYGKVD

-441 ASSEAKKVE
+441 APSEVKKVE

>member
-10 WLALRNKFRRQKDVG
+10 WLALRDKFRRQKEVS

-66 VGGNI
+66 VSGNI
-71 DTNNLAPLK
+71 DINNLAPLK

-124 DAQTMTV
+124 GDQDIIV
-131 KSSADIIPGDHPNY
+131 KSSA
-145 CIRSSELQRG
+145 LQRG
-155 TLVEL
+155 TLAEL
-160 KVALATDPYFNVV
+160 QVVLATDPYFNVV

-182 SENISDLNGY
+182 SENISELNGY

-212 KAEILNYHALKVGDD
+212 KAEILNYRALKTGDD
-227 TYLVHEDKVKVT
+227 TYLVHEDKVT
-239 EVSSSK
+239 GVSTSK

-264 RVLFSNQEFRILCRI
+264 RVLFSNQEFRVLCRI

-298 TFIPQEE
+298 NVFPQKE
-305 IHNLKETLKLLSYN
+305 IHNVKEMLKLLSYN

-324 TAETDNDANNVDAAS
+324 TAETDNDAS
-339 TAETDND
+339 
-346 ANSKM
+346 SKM

-370 GSDEV
+370 GSDEIK
-375 EGIIEEVLEVL
+375 GIIEEVL

-406 RELASLD
+406 GELASLK
-413 IDVPSDIRVTLREG
+413 IDVPPNIRVTLREG
-427 SNKKAGLSHRLFTS
+427 SSEKAGLSHRLFTS
-441 ASSEAKKVE
+441 APSEVKKVE

>member
-1 MVSFNPKKL
+1 MFSQQLNKLQGIKNNMVSFNPKKL
-10 WLALRNKFRRQKDVG
+10 WLALRDKFRRQKEVS

-66 VGGNI
+66 VSGNI

-124 DAQTMTV
+124 GDQDIIV
-131 KSSADIIPGDHPNY
+131 KSSA
-145 CIRSSELQRG
+145 LQRG
-155 TLVEL
+155 TLAEL
-160 KVALATDPYFNVV
+160 QVVLATDPYFNVV

-182 SENISDLNGY
+182 SENISELNGY

-212 KAEILNYHALKVGDD
+212 KAEILNYRALKTGDD
-227 TYLVHEDKVKVT
+227 TYLVHEDKVT
-239 EVSSSK
+239 GVSTSK

-264 RVLFSNQEFRILCRI
+264 RVLFSNQEFRVLCRI

-298 TFIPQEE
+298 NVFPQKE
-305 IHNLKETLKLLSYN
+305 IHNVKEMLKLLSYN

-324 TAETDNDANNVDAAS
+324 TAETDNDAS
-339 TAETDND
+339 
-346 ANSKM
+346 SKM

-356 EYIKSSCKHAGGEI
+356 EYIKSSCEHAGGEI

-375 EGIIEEVLEVL
+375 EGIIKEVL

-406 RELASLD
+406 GELVSLK
-413 IDVPSDIRVTLREG
+413 IDVPPNIRVTLRE
-427 SNKKAGLSHRLFTS
+427 SSSEKAGLSHRLFTS
-441 ASSEAKKVE
+441 APSEVKKVEEKE

>member
-10 WLALRNKFRRQKDVG
+10 WLALRDKFRRQKEVS

-66 VGGNI
+66 VSGNI

-124 DAQTMTV
+124 GDQDIIV
-131 KSSADIIPGDHPNY
+131 KSSA
-145 CIRSSELQRG
+145 LQRG
-155 TLVEL
+155 TLAEL
-160 KVALATDPYFNVV
+160 QVVLATDPYFNVV

-182 SENISDLNGY
+182 SENISELNGY

-212 KAEILNYHALKVGDD
+212 KAEILNYRALKTGDD
-227 TYLVHEDKVKVT
+227 TYLVHEDKVT
-239 EVSSSK
+239 GVSTSK

-264 RVLFSNQEFRILCRI
+264 RVLFSNQEFRVLCRI

-298 TFIPQEE
+298 NVFPQKE
-305 IHNLKETLKLLSYN
+305 IHNVKEMLKLLSYN

-324 TAETDNDANNVDAAS
+324 TAETDNDAS
-339 TAETDND
+339 
-346 ANSKM
+346 SKM

-370 GSDEV
+370 GSDEIK
-375 EGIIEEVLEVL
+375 GIIEEVL

-406 RELASLD
+406 GELASLK
-413 IDVPSDIRVTLREG
+413 IDVPPDIRVTLRE
-427 SNKKAGLSHRLFTS
+427 SSSEKAGLSHKLFTL

>member
-10 WLALRNKFRRQKDVG
+10 WLALRDKFRRQKEVS

-66 VGGNI
+66 VSGNI

-124 DAQTMTV
+124 GDQDIIV
-131 KSSADIIPGDHPNY
+131 KSSA
-145 CIRSSELQRG
+145 LQRG
-155 TLVEL
+155 TLAEL
-160 KVALATDPYFNVV
+160 QVVLATDPYFNVV

-182 SENISDLNGY
+182 SENISELNGY

-212 KAEILNYHALKVGDD
+212 KAEILNYRALKTGDD
-227 TYLVHEDKVKVT
+227 TYLVHEDKVT
-239 EVSSSK
+239 GVSTSK

-264 RVLFSNQEFRILCRI
+264 RVSFSNQEFRVLCRI

-298 TFIPQEE
+298 NVFPQKE
-305 IHNLKETLKLLSYN
+305 IHNVKEMLKLLSYN

-324 TAETDNDANNVDAAS
+324 TAETDNDAS
-339 TAETDND
+339 
-346 ANSKM
+346 SKM

-356 EYIKSSCKHAGGEI
+356 EYIKSSCEHAGGEI

-375 EGIIEEVLEVL
+375 EGIIKEVL

-406 RELASLD
+406 GELASLK
-413 IDVPSDIRVTLREG
+413 IDVPPNIRVTLRE
-427 SNKKAGLSHRLFTS
+427 SSSEKAGLSHRLFTS
-441 ASSEAKKVE
+441 APSEVKKVEEKE

>member
-10 WLALRNKFRRQKDVG
+10 WLALRDKFRRQKEVS

-66 VGGNI
+66 VSGNI

-124 DAQTMTV
+124 GDQDIIV
-131 KSSADIIPGDHPNY
+131 KSSA
-145 CIRSSELQRG
+145 LQRG
-155 TLVEL
+155 TLAEL
-160 KVALATDPYFNVV
+160 QVVLATDPYFNVV

-182 SENISDLNGY
+182 SENISELNGY

-212 KAEILNYHALKVGDD
+212 KAEILNYRALKTGDD
-227 TYLVHEDKVKVT
+227 TYLVHEDKVT
-239 EVSSSK
+239 GVSTSK

-264 RVLFSNQEFRILCRI
+264 RVLFSNQEFRVLCRI

-298 TFIPQEE
+298 NVFPQKE
-305 IHNLKETLKLLSYN
+305 IHNVKEILKLLSYN

-324 TAETDNDANNVDAAS
+324 TAETDNDAS
-339 TAETDND
+339 
-346 ANSKM
+346 SKM

-356 EYIKSSCKHAGGEI
+356 EYIKSSCEHAGGEI

-375 EGIIEEVLEVL
+375 ECIIEEVL

-406 RELASLD
+406 GELASLK
-413 IDVPSDIRVTLREG
+413 IDVPPDIRVTLRE
-427 SNKKAGLSHRLFTS
+427 SSSEKAGLSHKLFTL

>member
-10 WLALRNKFRRQKDVG
+10 WLALRNKFRRQKEVG

-124 DAQTMTV
+124 DAQTITV

-264 RVLFSNQEFRILCRI
+264 RVLFSNQEFRVLCRI

-298 TFIPQEE
+298 NFISQKE
-305 IHNLKETLKLLSYN
+305 IHNFKEILKLLSCN

-324 TAETDNDANNVDAAS
+324 TAETDNDANG
-339 TAETDND
+339 
-346 ANSKM
+346 KM
-351 RLALE
+351 KLALE

-375 EGIIEEVLEVL
+375 KGIINEVL
-386 KGNFD
+386 KGNFN

-406 RELASLD
+406 EELASLK
-413 IDVPSDIRVTLREG
+413 IDVSPDIRVTLREG

-441 ASSEAKKVE
+441 APSETKKVE

>member
-10 WLALRNKFRRQKDVG
+10 WLALRNKFRRQKEVG

-124 DAQTMTV
+124 DAQTITV

-212 KAEILNYHALKVGDD
+212 KAEILNYHALKVGND

-298 TFIPQEE
+298 NVFPQKE
-305 IHNLKETLKLLSYN
+305 IHNLKEILKLLSY
-319 VDAAS
+319 
-324 TAETDNDANNVDAAS
+324 NVDAAS

-356 EYIKSSCKHAGGEI
+356 EYIKSSCKHARREI
-370 GSDEV
+370 GRDEV
-375 EGIIEEVLEVL
+375 KGIIDKVL
-386 KGNFD
+386 KGNLD
-391 EGSMGDRKV
+391 EGAMGGRKV

-406 RELASLD
+406 GELASLD
-413 IDVPSDIRVTLREG
+413 IDVPSDIRVTFREG

-441 ASSEAKKVE
+441 APSETKKVE

>member
-10 WLALRNKFRRQKDVG
+10 WLALRNKFRRQKEVG

-44 VSLHGELTEKKS
+44 VSLHGQLTEKKS

-124 DAQTMTV
+124 DAQTITV

-279 SRPGLVQDWN
+279 SRRGLVQDWN

-298 TFIPQEE
+298 NVFPQKE
-305 IHNLKETLKLLSYN
+305 IHNLKEKLKLLSYN
-319 VDAAS
+319 VDAAG
-324 TAETDNDANNVDAAS
+324 

-370 GSDEV
+370 GGDEV
-375 EGIIEEVLEVL
+375 EDIIEEVL

-400 LYEKVD
+400 LYGKVD

-441 ASSEAKKVE
+441 APSEAKKVE